1 MRPQENYSGFLA
13 VGLGLTLAIL
23 ASFQVYIW
31 REPARIAADE
41 ERHQEAAIAAGEVL
55 YSENC
60 VMCHGQQGEGVD
72 GPALNDSNF
81 LASAADQTIFS
92 LIASGVPGT
101 EMPAWSQEHGGPFTD
116 EEVRQMVAFI
126 RAWEPSAPDRHALAM
141 AGNPVKGL
149 DLYNSTCVVCH
160 GEEGAGTER
169 APALNDPD
177 RYAGFDDEWFVDTIR
192 SGRPSTGMP
201 TWGTVLSP
209 VEIRDAVALLR
220 AWQQGETVEPMSL
233 EDAVAEAM
241 HMLDHGDLPAAELAL
256 QKALQNEGIPGEAT
270 SLINEVLQAV
280 EAEDGR
286 AASLAM
292 TKLTRLLD
300 IHGGGHDH

>member
-1 MRPQENYSGFLA
+1 MRPQEHYTGFVA
-13 VGLGLTLAIL
+13 VAFGLTLAIL
-23 ASFQVYIW
+23 ASFQAYIW

-41 ERHQEAAIAAGEVL
+41 ARQMQAATAAGGVL
-55 YSENC
+55 FSEYC

-72 GPALNDSNF
+72 GPALNDSTF
-81 LASAADQTIFS
+81 LASTADQTIFS

-116 EEVRQMVAFI
+116 EQVRQLVAFV
-126 RAWEPSAPDRHALAM
+126 RAWEPNAPDRHAIAM

-160 GEEGAGTER
+160 GEAGAGTER

-177 RYAGFDDEWFVDTIR
+177 RFSGFDDEWFVDTIR
-192 SGRPSTGMP
+192 SGRPSKGMP

-220 AWQQGETVEPMSL
+220 AWQRGETVEPMSL
-233 EDAVAEAM
+233 EEAVAEAM
-241 HMLDHGDLPAAELAL
+241 HMLDHGDFPAVELAL
-256 QKALQNEGIPGEAT
+256 QKALQNEGIPGETVA
-270 SLINEVLQAV
+270 LINEVLQAIA
-280 EAEDGR
+280 AEDSR
-286 AASLAM
+286 AAGMAM
-292 TKLTRLLD
+292 MKLSKLLGV
-300 IHGGGHDH
+300 HAGGHEH